1 MKSDFFQLY
10 DALISCTPEEKVLSV
25 GKGDFWTMA
34 ETVGNTGIA
43 MTTHGD
49 SIPKMFPEGIVGL
62 STKEAAQAAKSWNL
76 SEAGFGMAAMNG
88 AFNTPE
94 RLEKLNCYEPFENYC
109 TGGID
114 FRGKTVGIIGHMN
127 GPEEMSR
134 YAKQV
139 YIIERAPKEG
149 DYPDSACDCLL
160 PQCDI
165 VLITGSTLVNKT
177 LPHLLELCENAVTIL
192 TGPTVPMCP
201 ALLDFGID
209 RIAGLVIDHREKM
222 RRRVTES
229 IPGTP
234 YFEGRPFLIR
244 K

>member
-1 MKSDFFQLY
+1 MKSNFFELY
-10 DALISCTPEEKVLSV
+10 DALIGCTPEERILSSGY
-25 GKGDFWTMA
+25 GKYWTMA
-34 ETVGNTGIA
+34 ETAGNTGIA
-43 MTTHGD
+43 MTTPAD
-49 SIPKMFPEGIVGL
+49 TMPKIFPDGIVGL
-62 STKEAAQAAKSWNL
+62 STAEAAQAVKSWNF
-76 SEAGFGMAAMNG
+76 SEAGYGMAAINA

-94 RLEKLNCYEPFENYC
+94 RLEKLNCYEPYENYC
-109 TGGID
+109 TRGID
-114 FRGKTVGIIGHMN
+114 FNGKTVGLIGHMH
-127 GPEEMSR
+127 GPDEMWEA
-134 YAKQV
+134 AKQV
-139 YIIERAPKEG
+139 YIIERNPQPG
-149 DYPDSACDCLL
+149 DYPDSACDYLL
-160 PQCDI
+160 PKCDI

-209 RIAGLVIDHREKM
+209 RIAGLVIDDRDKL

-234 YFEGRPFLIR
+234 YFEGMPFLMM